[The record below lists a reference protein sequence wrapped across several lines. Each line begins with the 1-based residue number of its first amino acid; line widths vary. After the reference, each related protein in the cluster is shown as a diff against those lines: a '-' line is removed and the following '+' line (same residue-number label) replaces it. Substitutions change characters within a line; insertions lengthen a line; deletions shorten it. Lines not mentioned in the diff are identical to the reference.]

1 MKKVIVTGGA
11 GFIGSNLVKKLL
23 DLNVTK
29 LLIIDDLSTGNES
42 NISSIVSDER
52 VKFLNSKIEDIENL
66 NELFKDY
73 DFCYHLAAGVGV
85 QYIMDNLS
93 ESLLTNILA
102 THKVLE
108 ACQANEL
115 PILLTSTSEVYGVAE
130 DDVWT
135 EETKSLIGPT
145 TKLRWSYAAS
155 KMIDEFIALSLFEE
169 GKVSPIIVRLFNII
183 GPNQLSKYGMV
194 VPRFIE
200 SALEDKDILIHGD
213 GSQSRSFTW
222 VDDVVNYLIKLA
234 EVKAYGEVFNI
245 GQTEEISIKNLAE
258 LIIEKTNSNSQIIF
272 KSHEE
277 VFGKAF
283 EDPKRRTPGID
294 KIIEFTGM
302 KPTKN
307 IEFMIENIINFKKN
321 N

>member
-1 MKKVIVTGGA
+1 MKKIIVTGGA
-11 GFIGSNLVKKLL
+11 GFIGTNLVKALL
-23 DLNVTK
+23 KNDVEK
-29 LLIIDDLSTGNES
+29 ILIIDDLSTGSRLNLD
-42 NISSIVSDER
+42 NLLSDKKIE
-52 VKFLNSKIEDIENL
+52 FIQSKIEDIENI
-66 NELFKDY
+66 NKVFQNY

-108 ACQANEL
+108 ACQVNNL
-115 PILLTSTSEVYGVAE
+115 PVLLTSTSEVYGVAE
-130 DDVWT
+130 DKVWT

-155 KMIDEFIALSLFEE
+155 KMIDEFIALSLYEE
-169 GKVSPIIVRLFNII
+169 GKISPIIVRLFNII

-200 SALEDKDILIHGD
+200 AAVNDEDILIHGD

-222 VDDVVNYLIKLA
+222 VDDVVTYLIKLA
-234 EVKAYGEVFNI
+234 ELKAYGEIFNI
-245 GQTEEISIKNLAE
+245 GQTEEITIEELAK
-258 LIIEKTNSNSQIIF
+258 LIIEKSNSNSKIIF

-277 VFGKAF
+277 VFGKSF

-294 KIIEFTGM
+294 KIVEFTGIQ
-302 KPTKN
+302 PSKN
-307 IEFMIENIINFKKN
+307 IEFMIENIINHKQN
-321 N
+321 S

>member
-1 MKKVIVTGGA
+1 MKKVIITGGA
-11 GFIGSNLVKKLL
+11 GFIGTSLVKALL
-23 DLNVTK
+23 DNDIEK
-29 LLIIDDLSTGNES
+29 ILIIDDLSTGSKSNLDNLLSNKKIEFIES
-42 NISSIVSDER
+42 R
-52 VKFLNSKIEDIENL
+52 IEDIN
-66 NELFKDY
+66 NIDELFENY

-108 ACQANEL
+108 ACQVNNL
-115 PILLTSTSEVYGVAE
+115 PVLLTSTSEVYGVAE
-130 DDVWT
+130 DKVWT

-155 KMIDEFIALSLFEE
+155 KMIDEFIALSLYEE
-169 GKVSPIIVRLFNII
+169 GKISPIIVRLFNII

-200 SALEDKDILIHGD
+200 AAVNDEDILIHGD

-222 VDDVVNYLIKLA
+222 VDDVVTYLIKLA
-234 EVKAYGEVFNI
+234 ELKAYGEIFNI
-245 GQTEEISIKNLAE
+245 GQTEEITIEELAK
-258 LIIEKTNSNSQIIF
+258 LIIEKSNSNSKIIF

-277 VFGKAF
+277 VFGKSF

-294 KIIEFTGM
+294 KIVEFTGIQ
-302 KPTKN
+302 PSKN
-307 IEFMIENIINFKKN
+307 IDFMIENIINHKQN
-321 N
+321 S

>member
-23 DLNVTK
+23 DLNVEK

-42 NISSIVSDER
+42 NISSILGDER
-52 VKFLNSKIEDIENL
+52 VQFLNSKIEEIENL

-108 ACQANEL
+108 ACQVNKL

-258 LIIEKTNSNSQIIF
+258 LIIEKTNSNSQIMF

-307 IEFMIENIINFKKN
+307 IEFMVENIINFKKN

>member
-1 MKKVIVTGGA
+1 MKKIIVTGGA
-11 GFIGSNLVKKLL
+11 GFIGTSLVKALL
-23 DLNVTK
+23 KNDVEK
-29 LLIIDDLSTGNES
+29 ILIIDDLSTGSKS
-42 NISSIVSDER
+42 NLDNLLSNNKIEFIQ
-52 VKFLNSKIEDIENL
+52 SKIEDIENI
-66 NELFKDY
+66 NKLFQNY

-108 ACQANEL
+108 ACQTNNL
-115 PILLTSTSEVYGVAE
+115 PVLLTSTSEVYGVAE
-130 DDVWT
+130 DKVWT

-155 KMIDEFIALSLFEE
+155 KMIDEFIALSLYEE
-169 GKVSPIIVRLFNII
+169 KKVSPIIVRLFNII
-183 GPNQLSKYGMV
+183 GPNQLSKFGMV

-200 SALEDKDILIHGD
+200 AAINDEDILIHGD

-222 VDDVVNYLIKLA
+222 VDDVVTYLIKLA
-234 EVKAYGEVFNI
+234 ELKAYGEIFNI
-245 GQTEEISIKNLAE
+245 GQTEEITIKNLAE
-258 LIIEKTNSNSQIIF
+258 LIIEKSNSNSKIIY

-277 VFGKAF
+277 VYGKSF
-283 EDPKRRTPGID
+283 EDPNRRTPGID
-294 KIIEFTGM
+294 KIVEFTGI
-302 KPTKN
+302 KPSKN
-307 IEFMIENIINFKKN
+307 IEFMVENIIKHKQN

>member
-1 MKKVIVTGGA
+1 MKKVVITGGA
-11 GFIGSNLVKKLL
+11 GFIGTSLVKALL
-23 DLNVTK
+23 DNDIEK
-29 LLIIDDLSTGNES
+29 ILIIDDLSTGSKSNLDNLLSNKKIEFIES
-42 NISSIVSDER
+42 R
-52 VKFLNSKIEDIENL
+52 IEDIN
-66 NELFKDY
+66 NIDELFENY

-93 ESLLTNILA
+93 DSLLTNILA

-108 ACQANEL
+108 ACQVNNL
-115 PILLTSTSEVYGVAE
+115 PVLLTSTSEVYGVAE
-130 DDVWT
+130 DKVWT

-155 KMIDEFIALSLFEE
+155 KMIDEFIALSLYEE
-169 GKVSPIIVRLFNII
+169 GKISPIIVRLFNII

-200 SALEDKDILIHGD
+200 AAVNDEDILIHGD

-222 VDDVVNYLIKLA
+222 VDDVVTYLIKLA
-234 EVKAYGEVFNI
+234 ELKAYGEIFNI
-245 GQTEEISIKNLAE
+245 GQTEEITIEELAK
-258 LIIEKTNSNSQIIF
+258 LIIEKSNSNSKIIF

-277 VFGKAF
+277 VFGKSF

-294 KIIEFTGM
+294 KIVEFTGIQ
-302 KPTKN
+302 PSKN
-307 IEFMIENIINFKKN
+307 IEFMIENIINHKQN
-321 N
+321 S

>member
-23 DLNVTK
+23 DLNVEK

-42 NISSIVSDER
+42 NISSIVSNKR
-52 VKFLNSKIEDIENL
+52 VQFLNSKIEDIESID
-66 NELFKDY
+66 ELFKDY

-307 IEFMIENIINFKKN
+307 IEFMVENIINFKKN